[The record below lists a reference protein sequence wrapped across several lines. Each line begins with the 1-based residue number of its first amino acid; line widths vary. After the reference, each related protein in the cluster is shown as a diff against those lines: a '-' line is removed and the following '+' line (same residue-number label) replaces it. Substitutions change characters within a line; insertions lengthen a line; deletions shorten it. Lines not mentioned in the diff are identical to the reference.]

1 MHGRQQLTGAY
12 WFVYARHHLIPSG
25 AHGVRARPGARY
37 ETSKFFIGITT
48 MAIYLRTSSDASRQ
62 VPYHELSAVFDAS
75 VPWID
80 LVNATSEEMKAV
92 EGVLGIEIPTREEMR
107 EIESTSRLY
116 CEHGARFMTTPLLVN
131 ADNEA
136 PVATEIAFVLYK
148 QHLITLRE
156 TNPISFRMTVQQVE
170 RGQARNRDGIFIALL
185 ENIVDRQ
192 ADFLERL
199 SHETDD
205 VSQKIFRKFKR
216 ARETENNLREA
227 IFTLGRVGNLLARER
242 DNIVSLSRLVQYAGH
257 EDFDSERDGQ
267 RTQVFPR
274 LKPIARDIQSLAE
287 FAGFLASKVNFM
299 LDATLGLI
307 NIEQNS
313 IVKIFSVAAVIFLPP
328 TLVASIY
335 GMNFQFMPELDKPWG
350 YPFALGL
357 MLLSVLIP
365 FLFCRHKGWL

>member
-1 MHGRQQLTGAY
+1 
-12 WFVYARHHLIPSG
+12 
-25 AHGVRARPGARY
+25 
-37 ETSKFFIGITT
+37 
-48 MAIYLRTSSDASRQ
+48 MAIYLRSNTNSGQLVTHEELASQ
-62 VPYHELSAVFDAS
+62 FDGHT
-75 VPWID
+75 PWID
-80 LVNATSEEMKAV
+80 LFNATPDEMRAV
-92 EGVLGIEIPTREEMR
+92 EAVLGIEIPTREEMR

-116 CEHGARFMTTPLLVN
+116 CENSARFMTTPMLVH
-131 ADNEA
+131 ADNES
-136 PVATEIAFVLYK
+136 PIATEIAFVLYK

-156 TNPISFRMTVQQVE
+156 TDPLSFRMTIQQVE
-170 RGQARNRDGIFIALL
+170 RGQARQRDGIFLALL

-199 SHETDD
+199 SHETDA

-267 RTQVFPR
+267 QTQIFPR
-274 LKPIARDIQSLAE
+274 LKPIARDIQSIAE

-335 GMNFQFMPELDKPWG
+335 GMNFRHMPELDQQWG
-350 YPFALGL
+350 YPMALGL
-357 MLLSVLIP
+357 MVLSVLIP

>member
-1 MHGRQQLTGAY
+1 
-12 WFVYARHHLIPSG
+12 
-25 AHGVRARPGARY
+25 
-37 ETSKFFIGITT
+37 
-48 MAIYLRTSSDASRQ
+48 MAIYLRTSANAGKLVSHD
-62 VPYHELSAVFDAS
+62 ELAEVFDAS
-75 VPWID
+75 IAWID
-80 LVNATSEEMKAV
+80 LMNATYEEMRAV
-92 EGVLGIEIPTREEMR
+92 ESVLGIEIPTREEMR

-116 CEHGARFMTTPLLVN
+116 CENGARFMTTPMLVN

-136 PVATEIAFVLYK
+136 PIATEIAFVLYK

-156 TNPISFRMTVQQVE
+156 TDPISFRMTVQQVE
-170 RGQARNRDGIFIALL
+170 RGFAKFRDGIFIALL

-199 SHETDD
+199 SHDIDD
-205 VSQKIFRKFKR
+205 VSQRIFRKFKR
-216 ARETENNLREA
+216 ARETEDNLREA

-267 RTQVFPR
+267 QTQIFPR
-274 LKPIARDIQSLAE
+274 LKPIVRDIQSIAE
-287 FAGFLASKVNFM
+287 FAGFLANKVNFM

-328 TLVASIY
+328 TLVASVY
-335 GMNFQFMPELDKPWG
+335 GMNFHFMPELDKPWG
-350 YPFALGL
+350 YPFALML
-357 MLLSVLIP
+357 MLLSVLVP